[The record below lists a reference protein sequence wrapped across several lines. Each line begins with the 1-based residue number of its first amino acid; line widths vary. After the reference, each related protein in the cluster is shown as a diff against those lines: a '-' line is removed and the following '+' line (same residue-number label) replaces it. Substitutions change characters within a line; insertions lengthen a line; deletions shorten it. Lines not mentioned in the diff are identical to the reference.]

1 MVDRQAMYEK
11 YHADLEAELDV
22 LGTMIEHPEV
32 VTEVTDVINADV
44 FVKSQHAIIFSAIV
58 DLHAAG
64 VMVDVSSVIERL
76 SKKGELKRVGGDEEI
91 NFIVDGRAN
100 VIENAT
106 YYAQV
111 LHELSVERRLLQL
124 SKTLPTIVNDGTFS
138 LIDKLN
144 KVEKGLFDV
153 IEQSRAKKTLT
164 FKDQIKDTLA
174 WWDEQF
180 DREEP
185 YEIATGFPQF
195 DQLTLGLHRGEYTI
209 IAGRP
214 GTGKSSHALNV
225 ILYAWQKHKTAS
237 MIVSYEESARSILLR
252 MASIMTDIPLFL
264 IRAVSQKTSKLQRES
279 DAYKKVVG
287 ALSSISDIP
296 IPILSIRPNIAE
308 LTVLVRRAKA
318 QCQELGILVVDHIQ
332 IAPGQKGEGEYDK
345 ISSFSQGLK
354 AIAIEND
361 IAVLG
366 ISQLSRASLEST
378 RPELHHL
385 RASGALEQDADVV
398 VFIYNPDEDFASDSR
413 RLYIAK
419 QRNGPKG
426 DIAFN
431 FNVETLRFEGI

>member
-32 VTEVTDVINADV
+32 IPEVTDIINADV
-44 FVKSQHAIIFSAIV
+44 FAKSQHAIIFSTIIDA
-58 DLHAAG
+58 HAAG
-64 VMVDVSSVIERL
+64 VSVDASSVIERL
-76 SKKGELKRVGGDEEI
+76 SKKGELNRVGSEEEI
-91 NFIVDGRAN
+91 TLIVDGRAN
-100 VIENAT
+100 VVENAT
-106 YYAQV
+106 HYAQV

-124 SKTLPTIVNDGTFS
+124 NKTLPTIVNDGALS
-138 LIDKLN
+138 IVEKLN
-144 KVEKGLFDV
+144 KVEKGLFDI
-153 IEQSRAKKTLT
+153 IEQSRVKKILT
-164 FKDQIKDTLA
+164 FKDQISDTLA
-174 WWDEQF
+174 WWDKQF

-195 DQLTLGLHRGEYTI
+195 DQLTLGLHRSDYTV

-214 GTGKSSHALNV
+214 SMGKSSMALNI
-225 ILYAWQKHKTAS
+225 ILYAWQKHKIPS

-264 IRAVSQKTSKLQRES
+264 LRAVSQETLKLQKGS
-279 DAYKKVVG
+279 DDYKKVVG

-296 IPILSIRPNIAE
+296 IPVLSVRPNIAE

-318 QCQELGILVVDHIQ
+318 QCKELGILVVDHIQ

-361 IAVLG
+361 IAVIG
-366 ISQLSRASLEST
+366 ISQLSRASVESR

-398 VFIYNPDEDFASDSR
+398 VFIYNPDEDFASNSR
-413 RLYIAK
+413 RVYIAK
-419 QRNGPKG
+419 QRNGPNG
-426 DIAFN
+426 DIPFN
-431 FNVETLRFEGI
+431 FNVETLKMEEA